1 VGIEGFSGCCNPVSL
16 AVLPDGGFVTCEKGL
31 IRVKV
36 YNAEGEFV
44 GVVAGPDELGRT
56 EIMRVC
62 DTPEQCG
69 QQSFDA
75 AVDAAG
81 RIYILDTLNHT
92 IRIFEKK

>member
-1 VGIEGFSGCCNPVSL
+1 M
-16 AVLPDGGFVTCEKGL
+16 
-31 IRVKV
+31 KV
-36 YNAEGEFV
+36 YNAEGDFV

-56 EIMRVC
+56 ESCGCV
-62 DTPEQCG
+62 TPGACG
-69 QQSFDA
+69 RQSFDA